1 MAYVGQ
7 FTSGQILLASELNT
21 PFASC
26 IMTTTTVQA
35 VATAT
40 ATTVSFANADEVRD
54 PLGWHSDATF
64 PPRVYPTITGIYLV
78 DGMVQLAAN
87 SGTGAY
93 LQLVKNATVVAST
106 AGDLSGTG
114 ANSALNLSHTL
125 SLTSTDY
132 VYLAVFQNSGAS
144 VNITSKSLAVTLIGV

>member
-1 MAYVGQ
+1 MAYIGQ
-7 FTSGQILLASELNT
+7 FVSGEILYATELNS

-35 VATAT
+35 IATAT

-64 PPRVYPTITGIYLV
+64 PPRIYPTITGIYLV

-114 ANSALNLSHTL
+114 ANSSLSLSTTV

-132 VYLAVFQNSGAS
+132 IYLAVFQNSGVS
-144 VNITSKSLAVTLIGV
+144 VNITNKTFSAILLGV